1 MPSSSSHL
9 KNRKNKTIIQSLID
23 GIKNGDYIYDKFS
36 FTNDKFIIKDLEL
49 QTNSF
54 NTDDLT
60 VPTLKTNQIIFNDG
74 NIFDFSGTVL
84 RFGDYKIDLI
94 NVSNG
99 DVSSIQFWEAS
110 YVNTRDLSVNRNA
123 VINNLEVSGIEISN
137 NAIVKNNLT
146 VNNILTVDNSANI
159 LDLSVGSI
167 TLGNKTINEWNTS
180 SFWKKDNSNISFSD
194 GKVTIHKELDV
205 SGLDVSN
212 SAIIKDLSVSN
223 NLTVNNILTVDKSA
237 NILDLS
243 VGSIT
248 LGNKTINEWNTA
260 SMWEKKG
267 SNISFSDGKVTIHKE
282 LDVSGLDVS
291 NSATIKDLGVSNN
304 LTVSN
309 ILTVDK
315 SANILDLSVGSITL
329 GNKTIN
335 EWNTS
340 SFWKKDNSNISF
352 SDGKVTIHKELDVS
366 GLDVSNTAIIK
377 NLNVTSITISNNTYT
392 DLKNIH
398 SSPHWN
404 ANGFLYYNSKD
415 VSIGK
420 KLDVSGLD
428 VSNNAKVQG
437 DLILNGNKIDISE
450 ASGNTGIIDIN
461 GKNGIIKIDTSE
473 NNITAININSRKKS
487 QIIFN
492 HDRGSDVTIGRY
504 YANKIQSSWPSDI
517 TAWGKQRLEFI
528 QNKNGTDVDMGYF
541 DNSGLTIYGDLDMS
555 AGNISSKSA
564 TIKDLNSNIL
574 NVASDASSNILNN
587 YDASASTKLNIIGFQ
602 TRECGINFAVD
613 DISDNTNNTWK
624 DLAWIASQIKS
635 SWYGEGYNN
644 SEMNILLRDING
656 SPSYKKT
663 MGKWYEDRI
672 NKEAMKKVVRFRNE
686 TTTIYNKLDVSGLD
700 VSNSATIKDL
710 ILKGNTIDIS
720 EANGNT
726 GIIDI
731 SGKNGIIKI
740 DTSDISNTAI
750 YINALRKSQIIFKH
764 DDGVTPNTIGQWY
777 ANKIQSS
784 WPDNSNSW
792 GQQRL
797 EFITSVQNDTDPR
810 IDDISVSVMGY
821 FDNSGLTIPDGDLV
835 LSGDISS
842 NKFKITDGD
851 LVLSG
856 DISSNKFKI
865 TDGDLVLS
873 GDISSNKFKITDSE
887 FIIDNSNFVL
897 DLDGGFIKFSTDFY
911 KNDIIDAAN
920 WTFKCNEIKGA
931 NNKKLKISESSQN
944 YGIEISSN
952 KLILKGNTI
961 DISSNTGIIDI
972 SGKNGII
979 KIDTSDGDI
988 NAGDFKMKIFDLD
1001 VTNDLILKGNTI
1013 DISEAS
1019 DNTGIIDISG
1029 KNGIIKID
1037 TSDGDINAENFK
1049 MKIFDLDVTN
1059 DLILKGNT
1067 IDISEASD
1075 NTGIIDISGKEYNI
1089 TIDSNYGAIKA
1100 DAYDITCFR
1109 ITTGDAS
1116 FNKNVQILQNLVI
1129 DGSLTVGGN
1138 TLSVDVNKNWYTTS
1152 DDRIKHNEKT
1162 IENSLD
1168 ILNNLQPYRYIKTK
1182 EMYAVD
1188 HHFQLNE
1195 QGEPLDGSGNV
1206 IEDYI
1211 IEMGVIAQDVEKMD
1225 YLKQLVHK
1233 PDGED
1238 GIFYLRYNDLFVL
1251 NIDATKMLSNKVSSL
1266 ENKDNDILAK
1276 INNIPVEE
1284 CYIIEFKDNMEMNRD
1299 NTNRD
1304 DKGRYH
1310 SIKIN
1315 TNKNSNSNWTISN
1328 RYFYTPIIKKTYNS
1342 ENINIIKDIFNSDL
1356 YGSVNI
1362 DGTKLFPLT
1371 NSFIDIILEYNV
1383 TIEIESRIIDAS
1395 KYNNANNN
1403 MFDLGFMFQ
1412 MYSNLENN
1420 IYNNCYEKIQ
1430 IHNVTPPLNEDF
1442 YNSDTNSD
1450 KKKYFTY
1457 TQQINKEFKL
1467 SLSPNTGDKLYKF
1480 LESAKNTTIDFGFS
1494 IFTNGFRN
1502 KDVTNTYPPSLY
1514 LDNYPWDRVE
1524 IPPSTKYANP
1534 DIDFKNPFYITVK
1547 SSSLKIKTKKLF

>member
-146 VNNILTVDNSANI
+146 VNNILTVDN
-159 LDLSVGSI
+159 
-167 TLGNKTINEWNTS
+167 
-180 SFWKKDNSNISFSD
+180 
-194 GKVTIHKELDV
+194 
-205 SGLDVSN
+205 
-212 SAIIKDLSVSN
+212 
-223 NLTVNNILTVDKSA
+223 
-237 NILDLS
+237 
-243 VGSIT
+243 
-248 LGNKTINEWNTA
+248 
-260 SMWEKKG
+260 
-267 SNISFSDGKVTIHKE
+267 
-282 LDVSGLDVS
+282 
-291 NSATIKDLGVSNN
+291 
-304 LTVSN
+304 
-309 ILTVDK
+309 

-842 NKFKITDGD
+842 NKFKITD
-851 LVLSG
+851 
-856 DISSNKFKI
+856 
-865 TDGDLVLS
+865 
-873 GDISSNKFKITDSE
+873 SE

-1059 DLILKGNT
+1059 DLNLNGNT
-1067 IDISEASD
+1067 INISEASD

>member
-146 VNNILTVDNSANI
+146 VNNILTVDN
-159 LDLSVGSI
+159 
-167 TLGNKTINEWNTS
+167 
-180 SFWKKDNSNISFSD
+180 
-194 GKVTIHKELDV
+194 
-205 SGLDVSN
+205 
-212 SAIIKDLSVSN
+212 
-223 NLTVNNILTVDKSA
+223 
-237 NILDLS
+237 
-243 VGSIT
+243 
-248 LGNKTINEWNTA
+248 
-260 SMWEKKG
+260 
-267 SNISFSDGKVTIHKE
+267 
-282 LDVSGLDVS
+282 
-291 NSATIKDLGVSNN
+291 
-304 LTVSN
+304 
-309 ILTVDK
+309 

-865 TDGDLVLS
+865 TD
-873 GDISSNKFKITDSE
+873 SE

-1001 VTNDLILKGNTI
+1001 VTNDLNLNGNTI
-1013 DISEAS
+1013 
-1019 DNTGIIDISG
+1019 N
-1029 KNGIIKID
+1029 
-1037 TSDGDINAENFK
+1037 
-1049 MKIFDLDVTN
+1049 
-1059 DLILKGNT
+1059 
-1067 IDISEASD
+1067 ISEASD

>member
-865 TDGDLVLS
+865 TD
-873 GDISSNKFKITDSE
+873 SE

-988 NAGDFKMKIFDLD
+988 NAGD
-1001 VTNDLILKGNTI
+1001 
-1013 DISEAS
+1013 
-1019 DNTGIIDISG
+1019 
-1029 KNGIIKID
+1029 
-1037 TSDGDINAENFK
+1037 FK